1 MTQFVSPAPR
11 ALCGRIAAM
20 RYVILAPVALLV
32 WGAILFPIA
41 SGIYGLIK
49 WRGSW
54 RAASAVPVLATLLLL
69 APLLAHP
76 GGGWGLVLI
85 PVSMVLS
92 VYSGVVV
99 LLHRRRASQP

>member
-1 MTQFVSPAPR
+1 
-11 ALCGRIAAM
+11 M
-20 RYVILAPVALLV
+20 RYVILAPVAILV

-54 RAASAVPVLATLLLL
+54 RVASAVPVLTALLFL
-69 APLLAHP
+69 APILAHP
-76 GGGWGLVLI
+76 GGWWGLVFL
-85 PVSMVLS
+85 PVTMLLS

-99 LLHRRRASQP
+99 LLHRRHAR

>member
-1 MTQFVSPAPR
+1 
-11 ALCGRIAAM
+11 M

-49 WRGSW
+49 WRGFW
-54 RAASAVPVLATLLLL
+54 RVASAVPVLMALLFL
-69 APLLAHP
+69 APILANP
-76 GGGWGLVLI
+76 GGWWGLVFI
-85 PVSMVLS
+85 PVAMLLS

-99 LLHRRRASQP
+99 LLHRKRAR